1 MGKFFGLDSPF
12 FKVMT
17 KVADF
22 IILNFLVLVFSIPV
36 VTIGPALTAM
46 YYVALRKQEVK
57 KDIFGVT
64 SGNHSRLILSRDLS

>member
-46 YYVALRKQEVK
+46 YYVALKEARGEEGY
-57 KDIFGVT
+57 IW
-64 SGNHSRLILSRDLS
+64 RDFWKSFKANF

>member
-46 YYVALRKQEVK
+46 YYVALKEAR
-57 KDIFGVT
+57 G
-64 SGNHSRLILSRDLS
+64 